1 MLMKNKTRIFF
12 LNGEVVI
19 VTPVP
24 SETIRCRVF
33 VDGME
38 MGYLI
43 KLNGTFIPE
52 NNCHISTI
60 ILDKINDLAIQAEAA

>member
-1 MLMKNKTRIFF
+1 MLMKNKTRILY

-19 VTPVP
+19 LTQVP

-43 KLNGTFIPE
+43 KSNGIFIPE
-52 NNCHISTI
+52 DNCNIPTI
-60 ILDKINDLAIQAEAA
+60 ILDKINDLASQAEAA